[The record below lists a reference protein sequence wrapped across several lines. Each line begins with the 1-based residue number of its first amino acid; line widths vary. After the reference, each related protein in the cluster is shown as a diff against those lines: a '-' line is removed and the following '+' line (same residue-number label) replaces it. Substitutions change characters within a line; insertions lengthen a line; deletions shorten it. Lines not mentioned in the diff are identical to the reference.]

1 MKRITIHILSFV
13 LLAAALLRADEHYRV
28 EQVEVPQG
36 IVMEVSGMDYA
47 DDGVLYLATRRGDV
61 WTQKDGQWRRFA
73 QGLHEPMGL

>member
-13 LLAAALLRADEHYRV
+13 LFAAALLRADEHYRV
-28 EQVEVPQG
+28 EPVDVPGG

-61 WTQKDGQWRRFA
+61 WTQKDGKWRRFA
-73 QGLHEPMGL
+73 HGFA